1 MDDYRMKLHAFLKT
15 QDYMPNEIGLE
26 PLRTACKRDEL
37 GITSL
42 GIIMLVANY
51 MEANGV
57 PNAEFNPDWINDF
70 ETVDGI
76 LSVMRAIDLEKER
89 RAVQS

>member
-1 MDDYRMKLHAFLKT
+1 MEDYAIKLHAFLRT
-15 QDYMPNEIGLE
+15 QDFVPQEIELDTV
-26 PLRTACKRDEL
+26 RTARKRDEL

-51 MEANGV
+51 MEAQGV

-76 LSVMRAIDLEKER
+76 LSVMRAIDLENEK
-89 RAVQS
+89 RAVQQ